1 MENNLS
7 ILMGE
12 KKTNIADVHKGTGL
26 PRTTISSL
34 YHEENPNPSTKV
46 VMKLC
51 KYFEVTP
58 NDFFGIKGE
67 RNYG

>member
-7 ILMGE
+7 VLMGY
-12 KKTNIADVHKGTGL
+12 KKLKLSEIQRGTDIARGTL
-26 PRTTISSL
+26 DNM
-34 YHEENPNPSTKV
+34 YHERHMNPNVKTVLKICDY
-46 VMKLC
+46 LG
-51 KYFEVTP
+51 VTP

>member
-12 KKTNIADVHKGTGL
+12 KKANIADVHNGTGL

-34 YHEENPNPSTKV
+34 YHEVNPNPSTKV